1 MGELYMVYRRCKE
14 FIKNSFYTR
23 KPFKTLLLVFCF
35 RIYLNFLRYIH
46 CFLKGYHMKVL
57 VIGGATQDLFVN
69 YQGTALMRI
78 TKKDC
83 VAEYA
88 LFESG
93 EKCEV
98 ATLFAQTGGG
108 NTNAAVSFKQQN
120 ADVTCFC
127 MVGSDTIGN
136 EIINSLT
143 QAGIGTSLIKR
154 SPDLPSGQSII
165 INATSGERTIFAFRG
180 ANNYLPLETLTSN
193 DLNGIDHIY
202 ITSLSNDSSLKLP
215 SFTQLARANN
225 IPIAINPG
233 KSQLSKGMLTL
244 KASLNN
250 IDTLILNS
258 NEAQLFMHALI
269 ESDNSYKE
277 ALESAAQQ
285 KPCGINMQSKEPY
298 LITSAIAWQDQHFSM
313 HKFFKTVLHMG
324 PSIVVVTNG
333 RNGVYVANN
342 DEIFFH
348 PSLPINVINSVGAGD
363 AFGSTFVASLAT
375 GNTIQDAL
383 RLGII
388 NSASVLQEVGA
399 KTGLLSCKQLLE
411 QLHTLDKKL
420 LQCFPIKRKS
430 N

>member
-1 MGELYMVYRRCKE
+1 
-14 FIKNSFYTR
+14 
-23 KPFKTLLLVFCF
+23 
-35 RIYLNFLRYIH
+35 
-46 CFLKGYHMKVL
+46 MKVL

-69 YQGTALMRI
+69 YQGADLMRI
-78 TKKDC
+78 IKKDS
-83 VAEYA
+83 VSEYA

-98 ATLFAQTGGG
+98 DTLFTQTGGG
-108 NTNAAVSFKQQN
+108 STNAAVSFKQQN
-120 ADVTCFC
+120 ADATCFC

-143 QAGIGTSLIKR
+143 QAGIDSSLIKR
-154 SPDLPSGQSII
+154 SPDQSSGQSII
-165 INATSGERTIFAFRG
+165 INSTTGERTIFAFRG
-180 ANNYLPLETLTSN
+180 ANNYLPLETLSSK

-215 SFTQLARANN
+215 AFTQLARANN
-225 IPIAINPG
+225 VPIAINPG

-277 ALESAAQQ
+277 ALECTPHQ
-285 KPCGINMQSKEPY
+285 KTCGINMPSSDPY

-313 HKFFKTVLHMG
+313 HNFFKTVLHMG

-333 RNGVYVANN
+333 RNGVYVATKN
-342 DEIFFH
+342 EIFFH
-348 PSLPINVINSVGAGD
+348 PSLAIKVINSVGAGD

-388 NSASVLQEVGA
+388 NSASVLQKVGA
-399 KTGLLSCKQLLE
+399 KTGLLSSKQLLE
-411 QLHTLDKKL
+411 ELDRLDKKL
-420 LQCFPIKRKS
+420 LQCFPIK
-430 N
+430 NVL